1 MKNFI
6 TIKMSV
12 EDINSLQSELLIG
25 MPSLVAYMSFIENLI
40 LKSSLSNKKRPSE
53 VFIGVSMFQYK
64 EFFEKSS
71 ENVTINKDNLEFGSV
86 NITPKALID
95 TEITFDIDSDLDNN
109 DIYLTLY
116 KCMQKLRFSG
126 GMIKEFD
133 IFINKEKNKALRKM
147 FPTFIINSYKE
158 RTSNIDSLT
167 KELLVKDKNKEN
179 FKDKNIIITGYSF
192 LSNKF
197 DNDNLNYEMVYG
209 EPIYRLIYKE
219 ALTNKNISDLRGW
232 SWDLT
237 NDKQILIN
245 QKGE

>member
-1 MKNFI
+1 MKNYI

-25 MPSLVAYMSFIENLI
+25 IPSLVAYMSFIENLI
-40 LKSSLSNKKRPSE
+40 LKSSISNNKRPE
-53 VFIGVSMFQYK
+53 NVFIGISMFQYK

-71 ENVTINKDNLEFGSV
+71 ENVTIKNGNIEFGSV
-86 NITPKALID
+86 NISPKALID

-109 DIYLTLY
+109 DIYSTLY
-116 KCMQKLRFSG
+116 KCMQKLKFCG
-126 GMIKEFD
+126 GMIKEFE

-147 FPTFIINSYKE
+147 FPTFIINSDQEKI
-158 RTSNIDSLT
+158 SNIDFLT
-167 KELLVKDKNKEN
+167 RELLIKNKEN

-219 ALTNKNISDLRGW
+219 ALTNKNISDLKGW

-237 NDKQILIN
+237 SDKQILIN